1 MALAAVIFAGWRPIA
16 AAVVCL
22 VFAGA
27 DAAQIRL
34 QGSEHTLMGFEV
46 PVQLIQA
53 LPYLLT
59 FIAVALRSGV
69 TNVPRY
75 LGRDV

>member
-1 MALAAVIFAGWRPIA
+1 
-16 AAVVCL
+16 
-22 VFAGA
+22 
-27 DAAQIRL
+27 
-34 QGSEHTLMGFEV
+34 
-46 PVQLIQA
+46 VQLIQA

-69 TNVPRY
+69 TSVPRY